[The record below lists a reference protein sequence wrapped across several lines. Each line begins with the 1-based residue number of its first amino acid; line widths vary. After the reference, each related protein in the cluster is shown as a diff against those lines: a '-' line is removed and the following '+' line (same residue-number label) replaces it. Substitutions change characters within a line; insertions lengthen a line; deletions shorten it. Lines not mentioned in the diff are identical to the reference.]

1 MKKKLN
7 GAQKWMIA
15 YIVIA
20 LIAIIHPFTC
30 RTEAGIKGNVKIN
43 LVLKESEN
51 KVDKVENFGELE
63 SKNYVP
69 ENYELAAI
77 GSFETSVLTVK
88 CSYDFII
95 RCAESVCRENNYSGF
110 GLINIKRPGIIN
122 TCYQSDIVF
131 FIALK

>member
-1 MKKKLN
+1 MKNIEKR
-7 GAQKWMIA
+7 WMFILLF
-15 YIVIA
+15 VLLF
-20 LIAIIHPFTC
+20 LIFDGFVCKSH
-30 RTEAGIKGNVKIN
+30 AGIKGNVKIN
-43 LVLKESEN
+43 LVLKESEK
-51 KVDKVENFGELE
+51 KVDTVENFGELQN
-63 SKNYVP
+63 KNYVP

-110 GLINIKRPGIIN
+110 GLINIKRPGVIN